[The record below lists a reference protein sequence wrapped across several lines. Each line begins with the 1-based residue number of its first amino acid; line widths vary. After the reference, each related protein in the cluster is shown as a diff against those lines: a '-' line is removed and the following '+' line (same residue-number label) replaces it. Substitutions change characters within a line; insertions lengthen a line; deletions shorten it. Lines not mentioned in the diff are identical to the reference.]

1 MSKTLLSISFVALGA
16 VTFLALRAPA
26 APPPNL
32 DRALTAQANLAARH
46 PDDPKILN
54 DLGNLQMLAGN
65 LDDAETSYRQAL
77 QVAPDL
83 TSARYNL
90 ALLLEQRRE
99 YREARQQLG
108 EVLKAEPKNAW
119 AHSQLGVV
127 YAAQGSERQAIAQYA
142 EAFRIDPQL
151 AFPEV
156 NPHVIDNP
164 YVTKA
169 MLKAYRDLPLA
180 SRAPKSYEEPSHI
193 VAMMLPEG
201 TDPAA
206 QPEQAA
212 GSADAAQDKTQ
223 GAKGAG
229 EAAPAPGMRP
239 RPAFAPDEKD
249 AGTVSPD
256 EAEKVLRKEDL
267 QGQREL
273 NQATT
278 TTGSG
283 TYIPPQGG
291 TRVRTYPPGYP
302 EPGQTPNGR
311 TPGSTAT
318 APRGRATPSQ
328 PSTSRPSG
336 PVHYVPGVPSTG
348 RLETELLPGP
358 PTVPTATPAG

>member
-1 MSKTLLSISFVALGA
+1 MSKTLLSISLVALGA
-16 VTFLALRAPA
+16 ITFLALRAPA

-32 DRALTAQANLAARH
+32 DQALTAQADLAAQH

-54 DLGNLQMLAGN
+54 DLGNLQMLAGRM
-65 LDDAETSYRQAL
+65 DDAETSYRQAL
-77 QVAPDL
+77 EIAPDL

-90 ALLLEQRRE
+90 ALLLEQRKK
-99 YREARQQLG
+99 YREAREQLTK
-108 EVLKAEPKNAW
+108 VLGAEPNNAW
-119 AHSQLGVV
+119 AHYQLGVV
-127 YAAQGSERQAIAQYA
+127 YAAQGSERQAVAQYA
-142 EAFRIDPQL
+142 SAFRLDPQL

-169 MLKAYRDLPLA
+169 MLRAYHDLPLA

-193 VAMMLPEG
+193 VAMMLPKSPDQAKPATG
-201 TDPAA
+201 STDATDGKKA
-206 QPEQAA
+206 E
-212 GSADAAQDKTQ
+212 SET
-223 GAKGAG
+223 
-229 EAAPAPGMRP
+229 APAPGMGP
-239 RPAFAPDEKD
+239 RPAFAPDQEG

-273 NQATT
+273 NQAPVPS
-278 TTGSG
+278 GSG

-302 EPGQTPNGR
+302 EPGQTPSTR
-311 TPGSTAT
+311 SPGGAAT
-318 APRGRATPSQ
+318 PRGRTTPSQ
-328 PSTSRPSG
+328 PGAARPGG

-348 RLETELLPGP
+348 RLETEILPGAP
-358 PTVPTATPAG
+358 SAPSATPAG